1 MRAVVRIGSVVI
13 AVGLASGLTLTGGAS
28 PGGAATATA
37 CPAGQ
42 EVTAHGIAGGYGC
55 RPRYEV
61 ESAADALTAASQD
74 ALRHAGETASD
85 QLAAVASYRSML
97 AHPAS
102 VAVPDSGQPWTNV
115 GPKPLHVTDP
125 VYDPSL
131 LGWTTVDGRVTAI
144 AIDPRDKSGNTV
156 YLGTAAGGIWRSTNG
171 GTNWTPVADTLPT
184 LSIGAV
190 AVDPSDG
197 AVIVGTGEG
206 NTNSDSYLGAGVY
219 RSATGT
225 GGWTKSSGVPA
236 GVLVTH
242 IEIADAFVYV
252 GTSNG
257 LYRSTDSGQTFSHV
271 ALPTNAGNT
280 APATEAYGSFVT
292 DVRVKPGDPTEVTA
306 AVGWRSGG
314 IPSPGLY
321 RSTDAGVTW
330 SKLMTVG
337 LGVNPVDG
345 ESSDPIG
352 RMSLDY
358 SADGSAL
365 WAVVQDPGKL
375 NHDNN
380 PINFTTPVAVPPTN
394 LNGVYRSLDDGLV
407 WALKGSYHTY
417 EDPATNPGSA
427 LQVLGTALSGPGVQA
442 WYNNYVLVD
451 PANANRVLVGL
462 EEIYM
467 TTVGGDLPAGEATWK
482 TVGRY
487 WNNCAGLVA
496 TEPYGCPPVPGIYG
510 GTTTHPDQ
518 HAAAAIVLPNG
529 QTRFYAG
536 NDGGVYRQDVSS
548 DPTNIGGLNSSG
560 WISLNNTLSISQPYA
575 AAMSGDGTIVAGLQD
590 NGEVKILPSGRADMI
605 YGGDGFDTAIAPD
618 ASNLIYEEYAGGQIR
633 RSSNG
638 GQTWTTI
645 EPDDAT
651 GPRFSTPFE
660 MDPLDPQHLIYGAAQ
675 IWETARASSVSTSNW
690 VRVFN
695 LDASAAAVDA
705 IGTCRTAPTPNC
717 PAPDIAATQVD
728 TYGPASYAA
737 FCKGGCNITTLTG
750 GLDPTLF
757 AGGLATNVKTGCSYA
772 AASSACWHIAAGH
785 GLPNRF
791 IQGVE
796 IDHKDP
802 RTVYV
807 AVSAYSRH
815 FTVVGQPAGSVF
827 VSHDAGEH
835 FTDISGNLPKTFAE
849 DVQDLG
855 DRLIV
860 ATDAGVFG
868 ALKSSPTVWVP
879 FGTNLP
885 AVPAYDLDV
894 NPQGNKLILATHGR
908 GIYVLALKHAVPK
921 VTPGSGGKKSGG
933 GGLAGTG
940 LDIAIPTS
948 AVVLIGASLMLIA
961 MRRRRA

>member
-1 MRAVVRIGSVVI
+1 MRAVVRIGSFVV
-13 AVGLASGLTLTGGAS
+13 AVGLASGLGVT
-28 PGGAATATA
+28 GAAPPLAAAGPSAVCPPGQDATI
-37 CPAGQ
+37 
-42 EVTAHGIAGGYGC
+42 HGIAGGYGC
-55 RPRYEV
+55 RPRYEI
-61 ESAADALTAASQD
+61 ETAADAMTAAAQD
-74 ALRHAGETASD
+74 TLRHAGETATD
-85 QLAAVASYRSML
+85 HLAAVTSYRSML
-97 AHPAS
+97 AHPA
-102 VAVPDSGQPWTNV
+102 VAVPDSEQPWTNV
-115 GPKPLHVTDP
+115 GPRPIHVTDP
-125 VYDPSL
+125 QYDPTL
-131 LGWTTVDGRVTAI
+131 LGWTTVDGRVTSI
-144 AIDPRDKSGNTV
+144 AIDPRDHSGNTV
-156 YLGTAAGGIWRSTNG
+156 YIGTAAGGVWRSTNG
-171 GTNWTPVADTLPT
+171 GSKWTPVSDSLPT

-190 AVDPSDG
+190 AVDPSNG
-197 AVIVGTGEG
+197 AVLVGTGEG
-206 NTNSDSYLGAGVY
+206 NTNSDSYLGTGVY

-225 GGWTKSSGVPA
+225 GGWVHSGGVPA
-236 GVLVTH
+236 NVVVTH
-242 IEIADAFVYV
+242 IEIADTSVYV

-257 LYRSTDSGQTFSHV
+257 LYRSTNGGLTFSHV

-280 APATEAYGSFVT
+280 APASEAYGSFVT
-292 DVRVKPGDPTEVTA
+292 DVRVKPGTPAEVTA
-306 AVGWRSGG
+306 AVGWRGG
-314 IPSPGLY
+314 GTPSPGLY
-321 RSTDAGVTW
+321 RSTDGGASW

-352 RMSLDY
+352 RISLAY
-358 SADGSAL
+358 SADGAAL

-375 NHDNN
+375 NKDNN
-380 PINFTTPVAVPPTN
+380 PINFTTPVSVPPTN
-394 LNGVYRSLDDGLV
+394 LNGVYRSLDDGLA
-407 WALKGSYHTY
+407 WTLKGSYHTY

-427 LQVLGTALSGPGVQA
+427 EQVLGTALSGPGVQA

-451 PANANRVLVGL
+451 PASADRVLVGL

-518 HAAAAIVLPNG
+518 HAAAAIVLPDG
-529 QTRFYAG
+529 KTRFYVG

-560 WISLNNTLSISQPYA
+560 WVSLNDTLSISQPYA
-575 AAMSGDGTIVAGLQD
+575 AAMSSDGTIVAGLQD
-590 NGEVKILPSGRADMI
+590 NGEAKILPSGRADMI
-605 YGGDGFDTAIAPD
+605 YGGDGFDTAID
-618 ASNLIYEEYAGGQIR
+618 HDSSNLIYEEYATGQIR

-638 GQTWTTI
+638 GKTWTTI

-660 MDPLDPQHLIYGAAQ
+660 MDPRDSQHMIYGAAQ
-675 IWETARASSVSTSNW
+675 IWETAHASSVSGSTW

-695 LDASAAAVDA
+695 LDSTAATTDTV
-705 IGTCRTAPTPNC
+705 GLCRTASTPNC
-717 PAPDIAATQVD
+717 PTPDIAATQVD
-728 TYGPASYAA
+728 TYGDASYAA
-737 FCKGGCNITTLTG
+737 FCKGGCNITTIKG
-750 GLDPTLF
+750 DLDPTLF
-757 AGGLATNVKTGCSYA
+757 AGGIATNVKPGCEYA
-772 AASSACWHIAAGH
+772 AAADPNHCWHVASGK

-791 IQGVE
+791 IQGIE

-815 FTVVGQPAGSVF
+815 FTVTGSPKGSVF

-835 FTDISGNLPKTFAE
+835 FTDISGNLPKTFSE

-855 DRLIV
+855 DRLVV

-868 ALKSSPTVWVP
+868 ALKTQPTVWVP

-885 AVPAYDLDV
+885 AVPAYDLDL
-894 NPQGNKLILATHGR
+894 NPQGTKLILATHGR
-908 GIYVLALKHAVPK
+908 GIYVLALKHAVP
-921 VTPGSGGKKSGG
+921 VESGGGKKSGG
-933 GGLAGTG
+933 GLGDTGLA
-940 LDIAIPTS
+940 LWIPGS
-948 AVVLIGASLMLIA
+948 AVVFLAFGLALVA
-961 MRRRRA
+961 VRRRRV